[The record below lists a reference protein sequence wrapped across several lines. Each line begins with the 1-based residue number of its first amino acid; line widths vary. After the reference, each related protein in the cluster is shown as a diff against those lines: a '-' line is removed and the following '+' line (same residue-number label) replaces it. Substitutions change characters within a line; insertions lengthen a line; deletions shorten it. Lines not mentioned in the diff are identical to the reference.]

1 MAELARF
8 WSAASLTGQIQNCY
22 ECTFDTT
29 KGQSMND
36 CDFTKTCETKLGGC
50 LTADTFTDSFTGE
63 NFDMENFV
71 HRSGCLDNTE
81 ELQQFFASIQKA
93 ENIDDIDYNAV
104 EEYFANSTVLMSD
117 GLAGES
123 IFGLSE
129 DSIFELCRLPE
140 GFDNIEACN
149 YNADYNLIDF
159 FTEEGPEITNLG
171 ESWTDFYDNLESTDV
186 IDAPTEDFTTDG
198 NEPPED
204 DVDKINPF
212 EGEDGPS
219 EEIEEDENIDGTE
232 VSEDSSQVAK
242 VKPETTMNEHED
254 HDTNHGGLTNI
265 ADLTDELIEDRKI
278 YIEERKKFLGKIIT
292 QAEKLLD
299 NDDC

>member
-1 MAELARF
+1 
-8 WSAASLTGQIQNCY
+8 
-22 ECTFDTT
+22 
-29 KGQSMND
+29 MND

-50 LTADTFTDSFTGE
+50 LTADSFTDE
-63 NFDMENFV
+63 ENFV

-81 ELQQFFASIQKA
+81 ELQQL
-93 ENIDDIDYNAV
+93 DIDYNAL
-104 EEYFANSTVLMSD
+104 EEYFADSTVFISD
-117 GLAGES
+117 GLAGET
-123 IFGLSE
+123 IFGNFES
-129 DSIFELCRLPE
+129 SIFELCRLPE

-149 YNADYNLIDF
+149 YNADYNLVDF
-159 FTEEGPEITNLG
+159 YTGKGPELTDLG

-186 IDAPTEDFTTDG
+186 IEAPTEDFTTDG

-204 DVDKINPF
+204 DVDEVNAF

-219 EEIEEDENIDGTE
+219 EEIEEDENSDGTE